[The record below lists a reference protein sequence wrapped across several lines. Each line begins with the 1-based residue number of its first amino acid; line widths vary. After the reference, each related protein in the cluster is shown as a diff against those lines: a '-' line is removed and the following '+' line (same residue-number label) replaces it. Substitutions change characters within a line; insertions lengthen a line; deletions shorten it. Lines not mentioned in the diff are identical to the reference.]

1 MRKRHLL
8 IGGIIVFALVKLFGA
23 GTPSTPSQSLS
34 HQKPS
39 KIQATNPPSESAQ
52 APVSSTTRLE
62 ETTETAAVSF
72 SSQTQ
77 TQTQTQELPVRFVRG
92 NAVAFRDAPSPQGK
106 ILDRIDRN
114 HAVTV
119 LEAGNDWTRIRDAL
133 TQREG
138 WIATRFLANGRDT
151 LDKPTTKPVPPEKP
165 TLPNIPSIPDTTIIQ
180 RIITESVAGYS
191 GSCACPYSTD
201 RGGRRCGNRSAYSK
215 PGGYAPICYPQDVTK
230 AMIEAFRGR

>member
-1 MRKRHLL
+1 MKKRHLL

-23 GTPSTPSQSLS
+23 GTPSTPSQSFS
-34 HQKPS
+34 QQKPS

-62 ETTETAAVSF
+62 ETTETAAVS
-72 SSQTQ
+72 SSS
-77 TQTQTQELPVRFVRG
+77 QTQTQELPVRFVRG
-92 NAVAFRDAPSPQGK
+92 HAVAFRDAPSPQGK
-106 ILDRIDRN
+106 ILDRFDRN
-114 HAVTV
+114 HAVTI
-119 LEAGNDWTRIRDAL
+119 LKAGNDWTRIRDAL

-138 WIATRFLANGRDT
+138 WIATRFLANARDPIE
-151 LDKPTTKPVPPEKP
+151 KPSTKPAPPEQP
-165 TLPNIPSIPDTTIIQ
+165 TLPKMPSIPDTAVIQ